1 MNIGYIYYDLLNLYG
16 DDGNIKALKQRLTNQ
31 GVKVNID
38 YISLGDIINFAK
50 YDLVYIGSG
59 TDDNLLIALDYL
71 KEYKNDIKKYIN
83 NNKLFLSTGNSVEL
97 FGKYIKKGEEKI
109 ECLDIFDYYTEYNDK
124 RIVNDINYST
134 TLIDKN
140 IIGFENHRGHI
151 ISKEKNFLYKGDNK
165 YGVLNNNFIGTYLIG
180 PLLIRNPYFLEYYI
194 KKILDILKKE
204 YKEDNYYLEI
214 EAYKKAVE
222 LIE

>member
-38 YISLGDIINFAK
+38 YISLGDTINFNN
-50 YDLVYIGSG
+50 YDIVYFGSS
-59 TDDNLLIALDYL
+59 TDNNLLIALEYL
-71 KEYKNDIKKYIN
+71 KPYKNDIKRYIN
-83 NNKLFLSTGNSVEL
+83 NNKFLLSTSNSIEL
-97 FGKYIKKGEEKI
+97 FGKYIQKGDNKI
-109 ECLDIFDYYTEYNDK
+109 EALDILNYYTEYNEN
-124 RIVNDINYST
+124 RIVNDINYNCT
-134 TLIDKN
+134 IHNKN

-165 YGVLNNNFIGTYLIG
+165 YGVVYNNFIGTYLIG
-180 PLLIRNPYFLEYYI
+180 PLLIRNPYFLEDYI
-194 KKILDILKKE
+194 KRLLNKEDI
-204 YKEDNYYLEI
+204 KEDNYYLEI
-214 EAYKKAVE
+214 ESYKKAVE

>member
-31 GVKVNID
+31 GVNVNID
-38 YISLGDIINFAK
+38 YISLGDKINFNK

-59 TDDNLLIALDYL
+59 TDDNLLLALEYL
-71 KEYKNDIKKYIN
+71 KPYKNDIKEYID
-83 NNKLFLSTGNSVEL
+83 NNKFMLSTGNSIEL
-97 FGKYIKKGEEKI
+97 FGKYIQKGEEKI
-109 ECLDIFDYYTEYNDK
+109 EALDILNYHTEYNEK
-124 RIVNDINYST
+124 RIVNDINYLCT
-134 TLIDKN
+134 IHNKN

-151 ISKEKNFLYKGDNK
+151 ISEEKNFLYKGDNK
-165 YGVLNNNFIGTYLIG
+165 YGVIYNNFIGTYLIG
-180 PLLIRNPYFLEYYI
+180 PLLIRNPYFLEDYI
-194 KKILDILKKE
+194 KRLLNKDDIKQ
-204 YKEDNYYLEI
+204 DNYYLEI

>member
-16 DDGNIKALKQRLTNQ
+16 DDGNIKALKNRLTNQ

-38 YISLGDIINFAK
+38 YISLGDKIEFNK

-83 NNKLFLSTGNSVEL
+83 NNKFLLSTGNSVEL
-97 FGKYIKKGEEKI
+97 FGKYIQIKDKKI
-109 ECLDIFDYYTEYNDK
+109 EALDILNYYTEYNDN
-124 RIVNDINYST
+124 RIVDDINYSS
-134 TLIDKN
+134 TLINKN

-165 YGVLNNNFIGTYLIG
+165 YGVIYNNFIGTYLIG
-180 PLLIRNPYFLEYYI
+180 PLLIRNPYFMQYYI
-194 KKILDILKKE
+194 KRLLNTEDI
-204 YKEDNYYLEI
+204 KEDNYYLEI

>member
-16 DDGNIKALKQRLTNQ
+16 DDGNIKALKHRLTNQ

-38 YISLGDIINFAK
+38 YISLGDKIEFNK

-59 TDDNLLIALDYL
+59 TDNNLLIALDYL

-83 NNKLFLSTGNSVEL
+83 NNKFLLSTGNSVEL
-97 FGKYIKKGEEKI
+97 FGKYIQIKDQKI
-109 ECLDIFDYYTEYNDK
+109 EALDILNYYTEYNDS
-124 RIVNDINYST
+124 RIVNDINYYS
-134 TLIDKN
+134 TLINKN

-165 YGVLNNNFIGTYLIG
+165 YGVIYNNFIGTYLIG
-180 PLLIRNPYFLEYYI
+180 PLLIRNPYFMQYYI
-194 KKILDILKKE
+194 KRLLNKEDI
-204 YKEDNYYLEI
+204 KEDNYYLEI

>member
-38 YISLGDIINFAK
+38 YISLGDTINFNN
-50 YDLVYIGSG
+50 YDIVYFGSS
-59 TDDNLLIALDYL
+59 TDNNLLIALEYL
-71 KEYKNDIKKYIN
+71 KPYKNDIKRYIN
-83 NNKLFLSTGNSVEL
+83 NNKFLLSTGNSIEL
-97 FGKYIKKGEEKI
+97 FGKYIQKGDNKI
-109 ECLDIFDYYTEYNDK
+109 EALDILNYYTEYNEN
-124 RIVNDINYST
+124 RIVNDINYNCT
-134 TLIDKN
+134 IHNKN

-165 YGVLNNNFIGTYLIG
+165 YGVVYNNFIGTYLIG
-180 PLLIRNPYFLEYYI
+180 PLLIRNPYFLEDYI
-194 KKILDILKKE
+194 KRLLNKEDI
-204 YKEDNYYLEI
+204 KEDNYYLVI
-214 EAYKKAVE
+214 ESYKKAVE

>member
-31 GVKVNID
+31 GVNVKID

-50 YDLVYIGSG
+50 YDIVYFGSS

-71 KEYKNDIKKYIN
+71 KEYKDDIKRYIDG
-83 NNKLFLSTGNSVEL
+83 NKFLLATGNSVEL
-97 FGKYIKKGEEKI
+97 FGKYIQKGEEKI
-109 ECLDIFDYYTEYNDK
+109 EALGILNYYTEYNES
-124 RIVNDINYST
+124 RIVNDINYSCT
-134 TLIDKN
+134 ISSKN

-151 ISKEKNFLYKGDNK
+151 ISKEKNFLYNGDNK
-165 YGVLNNNFIGTYLIG
+165 YGVIYNNFIGTYLLG
-180 PLLIRNPYFLEYYI
+180 PMLIRNPYFLEDYI
-194 KKILDILKKE
+194 KKILNKEDI
-204 YKEDNYYLEI
+204 KEDNYNLEI

>member
-38 YISLGDIINFAK
+38 YISLGDTINFND
-50 YDLVYIGSG
+50 YDIVYFGSS
-59 TDDNLLIALDYL
+59 TDDNLLIALEYL
-71 KEYKNDIKKYIN
+71 KPYKNDIKRYIN
-83 NNKLFLSTGNSVEL
+83 NNKFLLSTGNSIEL
-97 FGKYIKKGEEKI
+97 FGKYIQKGDNKI
-109 ECLDIFDYYTEYNDK
+109 EALDILNYYTEYNEN
-124 RIVNDINYST
+124 RTVNDINYNCT
-134 TLIDKN
+134 IHNKN

-165 YGVLNNNFIGTYLIG
+165 YGVVYNNFIGTYLIG
-180 PLLIRNPYFLEYYI
+180 PLLIRNPFFLEDYI
-194 KKILDILKKE
+194 KRILNKE
-204 YKEDNYYLEI
+204 DVKEDNYYLEI